1 MKIIVIILMFSICT
15 GCADKKP
22 KIFLD
27 KSVCLNNED
36 DAIKMAEKEWY
47 KIYGENIYKKE
58 PFVAE
63 LKNDSI
69 WVIKGTLPENYD
81 GGVPYAEINSKDCKI
96 LTITH
101 GK

>member
-1 MKIIVIILMFSICT
+1 MKIIAIIIMFSICT

-22 KIFLD
+22 KILLD
-27 KSVCLNNED
+27 KSLCLNSEV

-47 KIYGENIYKKE
+47 KIYGENIYKKK

-69 WVIKGTLPENYD
+69 WIIKGTLPENYD
-81 GGVPYAEINSKDCKI
+81 GGVPYAEINAKDCKI
-96 LTITH
+96 LKITH
-101 GK
+101 SK